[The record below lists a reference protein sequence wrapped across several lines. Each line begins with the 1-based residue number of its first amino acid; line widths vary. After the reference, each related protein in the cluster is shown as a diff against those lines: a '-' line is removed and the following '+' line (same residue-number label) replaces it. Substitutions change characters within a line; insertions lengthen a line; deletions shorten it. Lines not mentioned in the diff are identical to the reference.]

1 MTDYLA
7 MKPMYYLGN
16 QSDTLFMY
24 RLSQYERGEYY
35 INKILDLRENG
46 TKSPYQFEALMQAE
60 WFLMMNRDTRN
71 ERDVLNEYY
80 IPVIDKL
87 IEGDRYVS

>member
-46 TKSPYQFEALMQAE
+46 TKSPYQFESLIQAD
-60 WFLMMNRDTRN
+60 WFLMMNGDRQD
-71 ERDVLNEYY
+71 EKSVLNEYLKP
-80 IPVIDKL
+80 IV
-87 IEGDRYVS
+87 DRLFSSGE